1 MTELPRFKGFTIYY
15 RLGEFRRMK
24 PDPDGVMECIP
35 FDRYVGQQL
44 LHEYVIQLYDE
55 LLAANCVL
63 ISYFMDEFE
72 PLS

>member
-1 MTELPRFKGFTIYY
+1 MAELPRFKGYTIDY
-15 RLGEFRRMK
+15 RLGEFRRMQ

-44 LHEYVIQLYDE
+44 LYEHIIQLYDE
-55 LLAANCVL
+55 LLAANHAL
-63 ISYFMDEFE
+63 IPYFMDEFG